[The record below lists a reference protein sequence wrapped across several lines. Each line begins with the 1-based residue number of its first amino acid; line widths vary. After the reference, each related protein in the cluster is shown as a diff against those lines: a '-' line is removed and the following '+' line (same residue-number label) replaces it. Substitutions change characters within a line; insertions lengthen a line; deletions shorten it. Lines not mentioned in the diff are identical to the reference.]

1 MYEIYA
7 DGICIY
13 SDISP
18 LDELKVVSPKLT
30 LEDCSAGSL
39 TMTLPPTNVGYNLV
53 QRMTTDISVQK
64 NGEEIWAG
72 RVLSEDRDFWNN
84 RILTCE
90 GELAFLNDTTQ
101 PQAEYH
107 DIDVRPFLETLINIH
122 NSKVAEN
129 RQFKVGAVTV
139 TDPNNSLYRY
149 TNFEKTIECINDKL
163 INRLGGHMRVRKVKE
178 NGQLVRYLD
187 YLADSSLRTSTQHI
201 EFGKNLLEFTTK
213 WDTSEFATV
222 IVPLG
227 ERLEESPIEALD
239 AYLTVESVNDGS
251 IYVKA
256 SNEVLATYGWIEKT
270 VHWDDIK
277 RPIRLL
283 RKAERYLQEIQFDN
297 VEIEL
302 SAIDLHYMNV
312 DYDDIE
318 LLDEVFVTSPPH
330 GMERYFPVKKLEI
343 PLDSPENTQFHLG
356 DSMRVSLTSVN
367 NKTNTDILNKIDS
380 LPSFQS
386 VMDSARDNATAIMN
400 MKTNGYITVTTEND
414 HSHTLYISNN
424 VDLSQASKF
433 WRWNMN
439 GLAYTNDGGA
449 SYSIALTMDGSIVA
463 DRITTGVLNA
473 GLIKAGILQDY
484 SGNTSFN
491 LTTGELTCTIGNIGG
506 YTISANGISNNIV
519 SLGNYGMGLHN
530 TDTYVGLIGTNAMVN
545 VPSYKGLVFGLE
557 YDGSYMM
564 WGRKLASTD
573 TAYTAVLTY
582 ARQNATAG
590 YPNEGLYL
598 GCNLYGRGNTAYNL
612 YLDPDTS
619 GASGGITG
627 TMNFVKVT
635 AVNSDGTVS
644 TWSNGC
650 TMEFKNGML
659 VNATF

>member
-7 DGICIY
+7 DGVCIY

-18 LDELKVVSPKLT
+18 LDELKVANPKLT
-30 LEDCSAGSL
+30 IEDSSAGSL
-39 TMTLPPTNVGYNLV
+39 TMTLPPTNVGYNLIR
-53 QRMTTDISVQK
+53 RMTTDISVQK

-107 DIDVRPFLETLINIH
+107 DIDVRPFLETLIGIH
-122 NSKVAEN
+122 NAKVAEN
-129 RQFKVGAVTV
+129 RRFTVGAVTV

-163 INRLGGHMRVRKVKE
+163 INRLGGHMRVRKE
-178 NGQLVRYLD
+178 NGVRYLD
-187 YLADSSLRTSTQHI
+187 YLADSSMRTSTQHI

-227 ERLEESPIEALD
+227 ERQEESPIEALD

-251 IYVKA
+251 IYVQNA
-256 SNEVLATYGWIEKT
+256 EAVATYGWIEK
-270 VHWDDIK
+270 VIHWDDIK

-356 DSMRVSLTSVN
+356 DSMKVSLTSVN

-400 MKTNGYITVTTEND
+400 MKTNGYITIITEGD
-414 HSHTLYISNN
+414 HSKELRIHNN
-424 VDLSQASKF
+424 INPSQSSKY
-433 WRWNMN
+433 WCWSMD
-439 GLAYTNDGGA
+439 GLGYTEDGGTT
-449 SYSIALTMDGSIVA
+449 YKMALTNNGAIVA
-463 DRITTGVLNA
+463 DSITSGVLNA
-473 GLIKAGILQDY
+473 DYIKAGVLKSINDK
-484 SGNTSFN
+484 SSFN
-491 LTTGELTCTIGNIGG
+491 LTTGELTCNVGHIGG
-506 YTISANGISNNIV
+506 YTISSNGIYNDV
-519 SLGNYGMGLHN
+519 VKLGNNGMELHN
-530 TDTYVGLIGTNAMVN
+530 SDTYVGLIGTNSMIGD
-545 VPSYKGLVFGLE
+545 STYKGLVFGLE
-557 YDGSYMM
+557 YDGGYMM

-582 ARQNATAG
+582 ARQNATVG

-598 GCNLYGRGNTAYNL
+598 SCNLYGRGNTAYNL

>member
-7 DGICIY
+7 DGVCIY

-18 LDELKVVSPKLT
+18 LDELKVANPKLT
-30 LEDCSAGSL
+30 LEDSSAGSL
-39 TMTLPPTNVGYNLV
+39 TMTLPPTNVGYNLIR
-53 QRMTTDISVQK
+53 RMTTDISVQK

-107 DIDVRPFLETLINIH
+107 DIDVRPFLETLINNH

-129 RQFKVGAVTV
+129 RRFTVGAVTV

-163 INRLGGHMRVRKVKE
+163 INRLGGHMRVRKE
-178 NGQLVRYLD
+178 NGIRYLD
-187 YLADSSLRTSTQHI
+187 YLADSSMRTSTQHI

-227 ERLEESPIEALD
+227 ERQEESPIEALD

-251 IYVKA
+251 IYVQNA
-256 SNEVLATYGWIEKT
+256 EAVATYGWIEK
-270 VHWDDIK
+270 VIHWDDIK

-356 DSMRVSLTSVN
+356 DSMKVSLTSVN

-400 MKTNGYITVTTEND
+400 MKTNGYITIITEGD
-414 HSHTLYISNN
+414 HSKELRIHNN
-424 VDLSQASKF
+424 INPSQSSKY
-433 WRWNMN
+433 WCWSMD
-439 GLAYTNDGGA
+439 GLGYTEDGGTT
-449 SYSIALTMDGSIVA
+449 YKMALTNNGAIVA
-463 DRITTGVLNA
+463 DSITSGVLNA
-473 GLIKAGILQDY
+473 DYIKAGVLKSINDK
-484 SGNTSFN
+484 SSFN
-491 LTTGELTCTIGNIGG
+491 LTTGELTCNVGHIGG
-506 YTISANGISNNIV
+506 YTISSNGIYNDV
-519 SLGNYGMGLHN
+519 VKLGNNGMELHN
-530 TDTYVGLIGTNAMVN
+530 SDTYVGLIGTNSMIGDRT
-545 VPSYKGLVFGLE
+545 YKGLVFGLE
-557 YDGSYMM
+557 YDGGYMM

-582 ARQNATAG
+582 ARQNATVG